1 MHIFKLPQLYF
12 DDIRSLP
19 VQRTIYLI
27 RAFPVARV
35 GGYCTCGDNEAL
47 FQYRD
52 RRGCQNVENS
62 GPARRRGDSY
72 IGWGSQGS
80 YQSGRGEYEIQEVL
94 DLMLEGTPL
103 VARKRRQDLA

>member
-47 FQYRD
+47 FHIETGEAVKTLKIAAQQGD
-52 RRGCQNVENS
+52 VEILIS
-62 GPARRRGDSY
+62 VGA
-72 IGWGSQGS
+72 
-80 YQSGRGEYEIQEVL
+80 
-94 DLMLEGTPL
+94 
-103 VARKRRQDLA
+103 VARARTNPVRRVRNSRGLGFDAGGYAARGRPG